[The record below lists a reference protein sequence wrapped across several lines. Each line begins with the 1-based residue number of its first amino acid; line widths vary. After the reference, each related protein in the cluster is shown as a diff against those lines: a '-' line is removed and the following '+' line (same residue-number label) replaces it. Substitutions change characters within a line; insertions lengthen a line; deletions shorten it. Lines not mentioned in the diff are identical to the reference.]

1 MTQRL
6 RSTLGVLFGVAALG
20 VGTIAGFTA
29 SEVRVFAANQAS
41 PALSANREQRLR
53 LRVESWYDSRKRRDQ
68 RAMYKLLEPSYR
80 SKVDFD
86 GYANLTAIRLRFPL
100 ISYAIASVT
109 GDGPHAAAI
118 VDMRLVMN
126 LSRFGETEVASLDQ
140 WVWRAGNWWMVFK
153 PFEPPIPKAGA
164 QSVHVRACTLV
175 ARPVPGTAET
185 GCGAAPVCEITSG
198 VECIRTSQVLPP
210 S

>member
-1 MTQRL
+1 MTQR
-6 RSTLGVLFGVAALG
+6 RRWPAGIVFGAVSLVIGPAG
-20 VGTIAGFTA
+20 GFTKGDGVHVA
-29 SEVRVFAANQAS
+29 SQTSS
-41 PALSANREQRLR
+41 PALSADREQRLR
-53 LRVESWYDSRKRRDQ
+53 LRVASWYDSRKRRDQ

-86 GYANLTAIRLRFPL
+86 GYANLTASRLRFPL

-109 GDGPHAAAI
+109 GDGSHAAAT

-164 QSVHVRACTLV
+164 QSVRERP
-175 ARPVPGTAET
+175 AR
-185 GCGAAPVCEITSG
+185 
-198 VECIRTSQVLPP
+198 
-210 S
+210 